1 MKVLIVGSGGREHA
15 IAWKVSQ
22 SPKVDIIYCA
32 PGNAGIAEYAECV
45 PISAMEFDK
54 LAAFAKEHEVDLTVI
69 GMDDPLVGGIV
80 DVFEAQGLRVFGPR
94 KNAAILEGS
103 KAFSKD
109 LMKKYESKNRGIR
122 IIELDK
128 SYQMCTKK
136 EMYDY
141 LIRVAKQPKKY
152 TLTDVLLETMS
163 IIAYKQPITKIEVEK
178 IRGVKSDHAVNKL
191 VEYGLVEEV
200 GRLDAPG
207 KPILFGTTE
216 EFLRRF
222 SVPSIDDLPSLNP
235 EQLEHFKEEAEDEA
249 KIRMDI

>member
-1 MKVLIVGSGGREHA
+1 MKLFYL
-15 IAWKVSQ
+15 Q
-22 SPKVDIIYCA
+22 S
-32 PGNAGIAEYAECV
+32 E
-45 PISAMEFDK
+45 
-54 LAAFAKEHEVDLTVI
+54 
-69 GMDDPLVGGIV
+69 
-80 DVFEAQGLRVFGPR
+80 GLRVFGPR

-178 IRGVKSDHAVNKL
+178 IRVV
-191 VEYGLVEEV
+191 
-200 GRLDAPG
+200 
-207 KPILFGTTE
+207 
-216 EFLRRF
+216 FLRRF

>member
-1 MKVLIVGSGGREHA
+1 M
-15 IAWKVSQ
+15 
-22 SPKVDIIYCA
+22 
-32 PGNAGIAEYAECV
+32 AGV
-45 PISAMEFDK
+45 K
-54 LAAFAKEHEVDLTVI
+54 TL
-69 GMDDPLVGGIV
+69 
-80 DVFEAQGLRVFGPR
+80 Q
-94 KNAAILEGS
+94 AAIEAILFTMGESVELS
-103 KAFSKD
+103 KIAKAIEQDEQTTEELLQD

-207 KPILFGTTE
+207 RPILFGTTE

-222 SVPSIDDLPSLNP
+222 RCTVD
-235 EQLEHFKEEAEDEA
+235 
-249 KIRMDI
+249 